1 MSNMST
7 IRDKM
12 PVYEPTLSCSAS
24 EFIDID
30 GMEEQK
36 PQTNNK
42 VSAHEMR

>member
-7 IRDKM
+7 IHDKM

-42 VSAHEMR
+42 VSAREMR